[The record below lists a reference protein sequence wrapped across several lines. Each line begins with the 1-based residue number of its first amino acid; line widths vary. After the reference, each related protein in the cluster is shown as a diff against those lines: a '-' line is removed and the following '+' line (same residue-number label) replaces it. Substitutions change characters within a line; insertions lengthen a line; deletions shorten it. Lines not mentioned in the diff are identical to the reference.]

1 MLNRISA
8 FINLGKADS
17 LKRRLIK
24 GAVGSFGLKIAGTGL
39 TFTKSLMFARLLG
52 TDGLGIYAYAMTWVA
67 LLSIPAKLGLSQLI
81 VREIAIYQTQSAW
94 DLIRGL
100 LLWSNQ
106 IVLVVSIGLVLI
118 AGGIAWNSHLDTD
131 SQMLLTFGIAL
142 ISLPISSLTNL
153 RLSAMQGLHQ
163 VVLGQLPEVLIAP
176 ILLIILTG
184 SGYLIIKEDLSASW
198 VMGMY
203 VVAMSITFLIGAQLL
218 NQALP
223 QVVKDAVPK
232 YQIKKW
238 VSSGLPLMFL
248 GAMHIIN
255 SQTDVLM
262 LGAIKSSESV
272 GIYVVVNRLS
282 SLIIFVLAATNS
294 ILAPN
299 IASLY
304 AEGKIDKLQN
314 IVTKTSRAV
323 FLASL
328 IITLNLI
335 IFSYWLLLIFGSNFT
350 QGKNALIILC
360 IGQLVN
366 AAVGPVALLLNMTGN
381 ENYTTISIG
390 ASAILNVI
398 LNILLIPQWGIE
410 GAAIATASS
419 MIVWNV
425 ISFVWVRNKLG
436 IDSTAFYKITY

>member
-39 TFTKSLMFARLLG
+39 TFVKSLIFARLLG
-52 TDGLGIYAYAMTWVA
+52 TEGFGIYAYAITWVA

-81 VREIAIYQTQSAW
+81 VREVAIYQTQSEW
-94 DLIRGL
+94 GLMRGFL
-100 LLWSNQ
+100 SWSNQ

-118 AGGIAWNSHLDTD
+118 AGGIAWNSDLEIN

-142 ISLPISSLTNL
+142 ISLPISSLTHL

-176 ILLIILTG
+176 MLLIILTG
-184 SGYLIIKEDLSASW
+184 SGYLILKEDLNASW

-203 VVAMSITFLIGAQLL
+203 VVAMSITFLIGAHLL
-218 NQALP
+218 NRSLP
-223 QVVKDAVPK
+223 NLVKDAVPK
-232 YQIKKW
+232 YQVKKW
-238 VSSGLPLMFL
+238 LSSGLPLMFL
-248 GAMHIIN
+248 GAMNIIN

-262 LGAIKSSESV
+262 LGAMKGAESV
-272 GIYVVVNRLS
+272 GIYAVINRLS

-299 IASLY
+299 IATLY
-304 AEGKIDKLQN
+304 AEGKIEKLQKM
-314 IVTKTSRAV
+314 ITKSSRVV

-328 IITLNLI
+328 IITSILI
-335 IFSYWLLLIFGSNFT
+335 IFAYWLLLIFGSDFT

-390 ASAILNVI
+390 TSAVLNVI
-398 LNILLIPQWGIE
+398 LNILLIPRWGIE
-410 GAAIATASS
+410 GAAIATTSS
-419 MIVWNV
+419 MIVWNI
-425 ISFVWVRNKLG
+425 ISFVWVKNKLG
-436 IDSTAFYKITY
+436 INSIAFGK